1 VAELTVIRWR
11 DIPAQIVA
19 RGDDGSSAR
28 RLFPDE
34 FQEAVDAAAMV
45 AGLIDSED
53 YMTNFVQDRRPCGD
67 DLEAEA
73 QAELDR
79 LSTEWTPEMLRQ
91 AVRAGGVKG
100 GEDVAGQSPAV
111 RPSPEDA

>member
-19 RGDDGSSAR
+19 RADDGSSAR

-34 FQEAVDAAAMV
+34 FQEAIDAAAMV
-45 AGLIDSED
+45 AGLIDSDD

-67 DLEAEA
+67 DLEVEA
-73 QAELDR
+73 QAEFDR
-79 LSTEWTPEMLRQ
+79 LSAEWSPEVLRV
-91 AVRAGGVKG
+91 AVRAGGIRG
-100 GEDVAGQSPAV
+100 GEDVAGQGEAI
-111 RPSPEDA
+111 RPSRNDA